1 MAEPNTVPPS
11 RPLFTANPALQSLR
25 MSTSRQPFIAHSP
38 LEPFTSW
45 FSGKTKIPDDKPTE
59 LPTASTDALDIHHLA
74 SSVYTEI
81 TSSPAAVAALSATS
95 ATTLTL
101 ISVVVY
107 RKYIKRIRNADYVT
121 SGMIQERKWIK
132 GIVTR
137 AASATVF
144 RKVPTEAKGRSIFPA
159 LITDQYLKDETIH
172 IRIAGVDAPEASL
185 NTRHNSLETFRQHI
199 SVVQPSFIP
208 GNP

>member
-1 MAEPNTVPPS
+1 MHISLRRPELCTCHRCSSIHLGLREAFILAPQFEAPRTMAEPNTVPPS

-74 SSVYTEI
+74 PSVYTEI
-81 TSSPAAVAALSATS
+81 TSSPAAVAALSAIS

-137 AASATVF
+137 CV
-144 RKVPTEAKGRSIFPA
+144 ESIGFCA
-159 LITDQYLKDETIH
+159 FLLGMLMRTML
-172 IRIAGVDAPEASL
+172 
-185 NTRHNSLETFRQHI
+185 
-199 SVVQPSFIP
+199 
-208 GNP
+208 